1 MGVDMYSYSR
11 VSTFDACPYQYKCRY
26 LDGLR
31 PITDNVPN
39 DARIIGTAMHEA
51 IEGNPEWR
59 DNYLANLCISS
70 DDAEN
75 EILKIEMLSEKVRA
89 WLAENFVAF
98 EFERKIESARG
109 FIGFV
114 DCLATDDNGKR
125 TLIDFKYSN
134 SMYYLNSAQ
143 VHVYK
148 WILENVYHEKVDGL
162 GYLLIPKIQIRKK
175 QTETINQF
183 RIRLRE
189 ELDAANPEFHA
200 VEYDKQLP
208 RDFMKMLRAMK
219 HADSF
224 EKNETKLCEYCDYKT
239 LCHTGVDEM
248 LIPKNEKVP
257 ITTDSLKKIW
267 LYGAPFSGKTYL
279 ANRFPDALLIN
290 SDGNTKYVDSPRI
303 HICDRVEMNGRIEKR
318 TLAWAVFKEV
328 IGELETGEGK
338 DYKTIV
344 VDLLDDM
351 YEFCRLYMYD
361 KMKITHESDDNYK
374 AWDKVQQEFLSVIK
388 RLVAL
393 PFNIVLISQEDTSRD
408 ITRRAGEKI
417 TAVAPAI
424 REKVARKVSGMVDIV
439 LRVVN
444 DEGHR
449 VLQNKPSDIV
459 FGGGRLAIKAGD
471 YPCTMESINEM
482 YNHITVETEEK

>member
-1 MGVDMYSYSR
+1 MSVEMYSYSR
-11 VSTFDACPYQYKCRY
+11 VSTFDTCPFQYKCHY
-26 LDGLR
+26 IDGLR
-31 PITDNVPN
+31 QITDNIPN
-39 DARIIGTAMHEA
+39 DALIIGTAMHEA
-51 IEGNPEWR
+51 IEGNPAWR
-59 DNYLANLCISS
+59 ENYLSNLCISS
-70 DDAEN
+70 DEAES
-75 EILKIEMLSEKVRA
+75 ELFKIDVLSGKVRD
-89 WLAENFVAF
+89 WLAANFVSV

-109 FIGFV
+109 FVGYV
-114 DCLATDDNGKR
+114 DCLATDEGGKR

-134 SMYYLNSAQ
+134 SGYYLKSAQ

-148 WILENVYHEKVDGL
+148 WILENVYHETVDGL

-175 QTETINQF
+175 STETINQF
-183 RIRLRE
+183 RSRLME
-189 ELDAANPEFHA
+189 ELESAVPEFHA
-200 VEYDKQLP
+200 VAYDKQLP
-208 RDFMKMLRAMK
+208 RDFMSKLRAMK

-224 EKNETKLCEYCDYKT
+224 EKRQSKLCDYCDYET
-239 LCHTGVDEM
+239 LCQTGVDEM

-279 ANRFPDALLIN
+279 ANKFPDALLIN

-361 KMKITHESDDNYK
+361 KLKITHESDDNYK

-388 RLVAL
+388 RLTAL
-393 PFNIVLISQEDTSRD
+393 PFNIVLISQEDSTRD
-408 ITRRAGEKI
+408 ITRRAGEKV
-417 TAVAPAI
+417 TAVMPSI
-424 REKVARKVSGMVDIV
+424 REKVARKVAGMVDIV

-444 DEGHR
+444 DEGNR
-449 VLQNKPSDIV
+449 ILQNKPSDSV
-459 FGGGRLAIKAGD
+459 FGGGRLAIMAGD
-471 YPCTMESINEM
+471 YPCTMDSINDI
-482 YNHITVETEEK
+482 YNHITVEKE